1 MCVIAVKPKYVVLSK
16 EDARLMWEA
25 NSHGAGF
32 CVWDEKSRTW
42 KMKKGFMTFEALWNE
57 MEPYTK
63 EGSILVA
70 HFRIVSRG
78 TVCPEQT
85 HPFEIKLEEGVA
97 YLFHNGTLHIQTTQ
111 GSSDTYELA
120 YRLSQL
126 GLRKDQLKLILKEGG
141 LLEEM
146 RSNSRFAVCLP
157 GEEQPFLVGQ
167 WEEIKG
173 LKTSNSYWQYR
184 MTYTGLSGRQR
195 RVSHSYSY
203 SHPHK
208 PSPYWEVGQEEREQP
223 FCECDME
230 EDRTIVEVGQLRFE
244 VREDGNAYL
253 YMGKGTPVVDGE
265 LFVSEDQMFLL
276 VDVGS
281 FSETFQVR
289 PSYKQTPNLAIDPD
303 GNIYQLDHLRTM
315 AFPSGRKTKN
325 VRLPKEVAVALR
337 SGETLYVLTKH
348 SLVETY
354 EIREKDVRR
363 SRTW

>member
-1 MCVIAVKPKYVVLSK
+1 MCVICYKPINSVLSY

-42 KMKKGFMTFEALWNE
+42 IMKKGFMSFEALWNE
-57 MEPYTK
+57 VEPFTR
-63 EGSILVA
+63 EGSILVV

-78 TVCPEQT
+78 RVCPEQT
-85 HPFEIKLEEGVA
+85 HPFEIALEEGVA
-97 YLFHNGTLHIQTTQ
+97 YLFHNGTLTIHTTQ

-126 GLRKDQLKLILKEGG
+126 GLRKDQLKLVLKEGG
-141 LLEEM
+141 LLEEL
-146 RSNSRFAVCLP
+146 RAGSRFAVCLP
-157 GEEQPFLVGQ
+157 GEAEPFLVGQ

-184 MTYTGLSGRQR
+184 RTYTGLSGRKR
-195 RVSHSYSY
+195 RVFYTPSLYWEEDWEDS
-203 SHPHK
+203 K
-208 PSPYWEVGQEEREQP
+208 PS

-253 YMGKGTPVVDGE
+253 YMGKESPVADGE
-265 LFVSEDQMFLL
+265 LYVIDEKLFLE
-276 VDVGS
+276 VDLGS
-281 FSETFQVR
+281 HSDLFQVK
-289 PSYKQTPNLAIDPD
+289 PSYSKDPSWAIDPD
-303 GNIYQLDHLRTM
+303 GNLYHLDHFRVM

-325 VRLPKEVAVALR
+325 TKLPKEVAVALR
-337 SGETLYVLTKH
+337 EEGVLYVLTKH
-348 SLVETY
+348 SLVVPY
-354 EIREKDVRR
+354 EIREKVRK
-363 SRTW
+363 

>member
-1 MCVIAVKPKYVVLSK
+1 MCVIAYKPINSVLTQ
-16 EDARLMWEA
+16 EDAKLMWEA

-42 KMKKGFMTFEALWNE
+42 IMKKGFMKFEALWQE

-63 EGSILVA
+63 EGSILVV

-78 TVCPEQT
+78 KVCPEQT
-85 HPFEIKLEEGVA
+85 HPFEIALEEGTA
-97 YLFHNGTLHIQTTQ
+97 YLFHNGTLDIQTTQ

-126 GLRKDQLKLILKEGG
+126 GLRKDQLKRALQEGG

-146 RSNSRFAVCLP
+146 RANSRFAVCLP

-167 WEEIKG
+167 WEEIRG

-184 MTYTGLSGRQR
+184 MTYTGLSGRKG
-195 RVSHSYSY
+195 RVSYSY
-203 SHPHK
+203 YHA
-208 PSPYWEVGQEEREQP
+208 PSLYWEDREP
-223 FCECDME
+223 SFCECDME

-244 VREDGNAYL
+244 IREDGDACL
-253 YMGKGTPVVDGE
+253 YMGKGSPIADGE
-265 LFVSEDQMFLL
+265 LFVSNDMLFLM
-276 VDVGS
+276 VDTGP
-281 FSETFQVR
+281 FPETFQVR
-289 PSYKQTPNLAIDPD
+289 PSYNQTPNLAIDPD
-303 GNIYQLDHLRTM
+303 GNIYQLDHLRMM

-337 SGETLYVLTKH
+337 SGGVLYVLTKH
-348 SLVETY
+348 SLAQAY
-354 EIREKDVRR
+354 EVREKERR
-363 SRTW
+363 GRTW

>member
-1 MCVIAVKPKYVVLSK
+1 MCVITYKPINTVLSK
-16 EDARLMWEA
+16 EDAKLMWEA

-42 KMKKGFMTFEALWNE
+42 IMKKGFMTFEALWQE
-57 MEPYTK
+57 IEPYTK
-63 EGSILVA
+63 EGSILVV

-97 YLFHNGTLHIQTTQ
+97 YLFHNGTLNIHTTQ

-126 GLRKDQLKLILKEGG
+126 GLRKDQLKLVLKEGG

-146 RSNSRFAVCLP
+146 RAGSRFAVCLP
-157 GEEQPFLVGQ
+157 GEDQPFLVGQ

-184 MTYTGLSGRQR
+184 RTYTGLSGRQR
-195 RVSHSYSY
+195 RVFS
-203 SHPHK
+203 
-208 PSPYWEVGQEEREQP
+208 
-223 FCECDME
+223 FCECDLE

-253 YMGKGTPVVDGE
+253 YMGKESPDIDGE
-265 LFVSEDQMFLL
+265 LFVSEDMLFLE
-276 VDVGS
+276 VDLGAHS
-281 FSETFQVR
+281 DLFQVK
-289 PSYKQTPNLAIDPD
+289 PSYTKDPSWAIDPD
-303 GNIYQLDHLRTM
+303 GNIYHLDNFRVM
-315 AFPSGRKTKN
+315 AFPAGKKTKK
-325 VRLPKEVAVALR
+325 LPKEVAVALR
-337 SGETLYVLTKH
+337 QEGMLYVLTKH
-348 SLVETY
+348 SLVVPY
-354 EIREKDVRR
+354 EIKEKVRK
-363 SRTW
+363 

>member
-1 MCVIAVKPKYVVLSK
+1 MCVIAVKPKHVVLSK

-42 KMKKGFMTFEALWNE
+42 KMKKGFMTFEALWQE

-63 EGSILVA
+63 EGSILVV

-78 TVCPEQT
+78 KVCPEQT
-85 HPFEIKLEEGVA
+85 HPFEIALEEGTA
-97 YLFHNGTLHIQTTQ
+97 YLFHNGTLDIQTTQ

-126 GLRKDQLKLILKEGG
+126 GLRKDQLKRALQEGG

-146 RSNSRFAVCLP
+146 RGNSRFAVCLP

-167 WEEIKG
+167 WEEIRG

-195 RVSHSYSY
+195 RVSHSYS
-203 SHPHK
+203 HA
-208 PSPYWEVGQEEREQP
+208 PSPYWEKGREEEETS
-223 FCECDME
+223 FCDCDPE
-230 EDRTIVEVGQLRFE
+230 KDYAIVEVGEILLK
-244 VREDGNAYL
+244 VKDGAAYL
-253 YMGKGTPVVDGE
+253 YMGKETPVVDGE
-265 LFVSEDQMFLL
+265 LFVSEDMMFLM
-276 VDVGS
+276 VDTGP
-281 FSETFQVR
+281 FPETFQVR

-337 SGETLYVLTKH
+337 SGGTLYVLTKH
-348 SLVETY
+348 SLAEAY
-354 EIREKDVRR
+354 EVREKEKDVRR
-363 SRTW
+363 DRSW

>member
-1 MCVIAVKPKYVVLSK
+1 MCVIAYKPQGVALSK

-42 KMKKGFMTFEALWNE
+42 KMKKGFMSFEALWQE
-57 MEPYTK
+57 IEPYTK
-63 EGSILVA
+63 EGSILVV

-78 TVCPEQT
+78 KVCPEQT
-85 HPFEIKLEEGVA
+85 HPFEIAVEEGTA
-97 YLFHNGTLHIQTTQ
+97 YLFHNGTLTIHTTQ

-126 GLRKDQLKLILKEGG
+126 GLRKDQLKLVLKEGG

-146 RSNSRFAVCLP
+146 RAGSRFAVCLP
-157 GEEQPFLVGQ
+157 GENQPFLVGQ

-184 MTYTGLSGRQR
+184 RTYTGLSGRKR
-195 RVSHSYSY
+195 RVFYTPSLYWDEDWEDS
-203 SHPHK
+203 K
-208 PSPYWEVGQEEREQP
+208 PS

-230 EDRTIVEVGQLRFE
+230 EDRTIVEVGHLRFE

-253 YMGKGTPVVDGE
+253 YMGKESPVADGE
-265 LFVSEDQMFLL
+265 LYVSNDMMFLL
-276 VDVGS
+276 VDTGP
-281 FSETFQVR
+281 FPETFQVK

-303 GNIYQLDHLRTM
+303 GNIYQLDHFRMM

-325 VRLPKEVAVALR
+325 VRLPKEVAIALR
-337 SGETLYVLTKH
+337 SEGTLYVLTKH
-348 SLVETY
+348 SLVVAY
-354 EIREKDVRR
+354 EIREKEHGGRP
-363 SRTW
+363 W

>member
-1 MCVIAVKPKYVVLSK
+1 MCVICFKPQGVVLSK
-16 EDARLMWEA
+16 EDAKLMWEA

-57 MEPYTK
+57 IEPYTK
-63 EGSILVA
+63 EGSILVV

-85 HPFEIKLEEGVA
+85 HPFEIKLEEGIA

-146 RSNSRFAVCLP
+146 RANSRFAVCLP
-157 GEEQPFLVGQ
+157 GEPEPFLVGQ

-184 MTYTGLSGRQR
+184 RTYTGLSGRNR
-195 RVSHSYSY
+195 RVSHSYHY
-203 SHPHK
+203 T
-208 PSPYWEVGQEEREQP
+208 PSLYWKEDWEDWEP
-223 FCECDME
+223 SFCECDLE

-244 VREDGNAYL
+244 VKEDGNAYL
-253 YMGKGTPVVDGE
+253 YMGKGSPVADGE
-265 LFVSEDQMFLL
+265 LFVSEDMMFLM
-276 VDVGS
+276 VDTGP
-281 FSETFQVR
+281 FPETFQVR
-289 PSYKQTPNLAIDPD
+289 PSYKQTPNIAIDPD
-303 GNIYQLDHLRTM
+303 GNIYQLDHFRMM

-325 VRLPKEVAVALR
+325 VRLPKEVAVALQ
-337 SGETLYVLTKH
+337 SEDTLYVLTKH
-348 SLVETY
+348 SLVEAY
-354 EIREKDVRR
+354 EIREKVKDVRR
-363 SRTW
+363 NKTW

>member
-1 MCVIAVKPKYVVLSK
+1 MCVIAYKPRNVVLSK
-16 EDARLMWEA
+16 EDAMLMWEA

-32 CVWDEKSRTW
+32 CVWDEKFRTW
-42 KMKKGFMTFEALWNE
+42 KMKKGFMEFEALWQE
-57 MEPYTK
+57 MEPYSK
-63 EGSILVA
+63 EGSILVV

-78 TVCPEQT
+78 KVCPEQT
-85 HPFEIKLEEGVA
+85 HPFEIKLEEGTA
-97 YLFHNGTLHIQTTQ
+97 YLFHNGTLDIRTTQ

-126 GLRKDQLKLILKEGG
+126 GLRKDQLKRALQEGG

-146 RSNSRFAVCLP
+146 RGNSRFAVCLP
-157 GEEQPFLVGQ
+157 NEEQPFLVGQ
-167 WEEIKG
+167 WEEIRG

-184 MTYTGLSGRQR
+184 MTYTGLSGRKG
-195 RVSHSYSY
+195 RVSYSY
-203 SHPHK
+203 SYA
-208 PSPYWEVGQEEREQP
+208 PSPYWEKGREEEETP
-223 FCECDME
+223 FCDCGPE

-244 VREDGNAYL
+244 VKEDGNAYL
-253 YMGKGTPVVDGE
+253 YFGKETPVVDGE
-265 LFVSEDQMFLL
+265 LFVSEDMLFLM
-276 VDVGS
+276 VDTGP

-289 PSYKQTPNLAIDPD
+289 PSYKQAPNLAIDPD
-303 GNIYQLDHLRTM
+303 GNIYYLDHLRTM

-337 SGETLYVLTKH
+337 SGGTLYVLTKH

-363 SRTW
+363 GRTW